1 MIFTIH
7 VNKSKKYIYNHEV
20 KKNGRKNK
28 IQEHVLVY
36 MDQDMI
42 EFYLTYKQNQS
53 YNYNMMKKIK
63 NPIKYQEK

>member
-1 MIFTIH
+1 MVNLQLFTPFWNLMIFTIH

-53 YNYNMMKKIK
+53 CKL
-63 NPIKYQEK
+63 

>member
-53 YNYNMMKKIK
+53 CNYNMMKKIK